1 MRSVQRSLCA
11 AMLSLQAIVLFLV
24 GLVSVGVSD
33 LGTTRAVAVGVGLA
47 VLCLVAAGLLRSRVG
62 YMLGWAVQ
70 VLSVG
75 LGFLVTAMFF
85 LGVVFGALWATAYFM
100 GARIDREKAERAAAE
115 GSGPDGHDH
124 G

>member
-47 VLCLVAAGLLRSRVG
+47 VLCLVAAGMLRSRVG
-62 YMLGWAVQ
+62 YVLGWAVQ